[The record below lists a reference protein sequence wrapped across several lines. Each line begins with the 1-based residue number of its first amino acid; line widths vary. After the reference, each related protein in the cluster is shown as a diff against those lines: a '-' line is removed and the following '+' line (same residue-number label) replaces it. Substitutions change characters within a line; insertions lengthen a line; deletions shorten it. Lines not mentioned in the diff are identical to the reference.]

1 MRRNQQTNRNARPGS
16 FPCPVGTR
24 AALPTGGIDN
34 RATSVHF
41 SQSALS
47 VVAPLD
53 DVWEAIFF
61 PNIVKDGTPGHR
73 ALNRP
78 EASNPIQRG

>member
-1 MRRNQQTNRNARPGS
+1 
-16 FPCPVGTR
+16 
-24 AALPTGGIDN
+24 
-34 RATSVHF
+34 VHF